1 MVYKLSEQERLIM
14 AEFWHSDKPLTS
26 VDLFDRLSDHFPH
39 KPQIH
44 RYINMLLEKGLI
56 SVCGVNCSH
65 AKFAKYARE
74 FKATVTEDEFMKNV
88 LLDDISSM
96 STLQKIALALLDETS
111 PKKKKEKEQNE
122 EDQKLV
128 QELERIIEEYKN
140 END

>member
-1 MVYKLSEQERLIM
+1 
-14 AEFWHSDKPLTS
+14 
-26 VDLFDRLSDHFPH
+26 
-39 KPQIH
+39 
-44 RYINMLLEKGLI
+44 
-56 SVCGVNCSH
+56 
-65 AKFAKYARE
+65 
-74 FKATVTEDEFMKNV
+74 
-88 LLDDISSM
+88 M